1 LREELKSIEVGL
13 FIYNIETYKKRL
25 EEIIKDEEIK
35 SKIWVKKRKK
45 LDIIMNI
52 KRMTHKFM
60 VKITKNEMGG

>member
-1 LREELKSIEVGL
+1 MKKQNALQY
-13 FIYNIETYKKRL
+13 FYKKSK
-25 EEIIKDEEIK
+25 IYKIK